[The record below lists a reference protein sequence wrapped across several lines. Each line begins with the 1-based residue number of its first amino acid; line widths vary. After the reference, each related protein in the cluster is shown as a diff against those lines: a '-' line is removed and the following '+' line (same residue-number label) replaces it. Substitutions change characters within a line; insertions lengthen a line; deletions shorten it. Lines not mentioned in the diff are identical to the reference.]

1 MTMTSYRALT
11 ITLFSSQLREPVG
24 LFFSLIFAPLL
35 VLILGLIFDTGPDP
49 VFGGRSFI
57 EATLPAFPSLVLATI
72 GVVMV
77 PVGQLSLRESGALR
91 RLRLTPLRPSTF
103 VAADLT
109 VNFMIGIIGMMA
121 ALAVGWAV
129 FGASPS
135 GNVVLMLLAAALG
148 LLAFLALGYTLAAI
162 YPSSGAATGI
172 GNVLMLLLM
181 LSSGAFV
188 PLATMPEGVQA
199 VMNFSPVR
207 HFAVLMQ
214 GLWEGQTWSS
224 LLFPT
229 GILVAMIIV
238 FGTLGSLLFRWDRA

>member
-1 MTMTSYRALT
+1 M
-11 ITLFSSQLREPVG
+11 
-24 LFFSLIFAPLL
+24 FAPLL

-57 EATLPAFPSLVLATI
+57 EATLPAFPSLVLAII

-109 VNFMIGIIGMMA
+109 MNFAIGMIGMLA
-121 ALAVGWAV
+121 ALAVGWLV
-129 FGASPS
+129 FGATPS
-135 GNVVLMLLAAALG
+135 GNLILILLAAALG
-148 LLAFLALGYTLAAI
+148 LVAFLALGYTLAAL

-181 LSSGAFV
+181 LSSGAFI
-188 PLATMPEGVQA
+188 PLTTMPERGQA
-199 VMNFSPVR
+199 IMNFSPVR
-207 HFAVLMQ
+207 HFADLMQ
-214 GLWEGQTWSS
+214 GLWQRSAERRVG
-224 LLFPT
+224 
-229 GILVAMIIV
+229 
-238 FGTLGSLLFRWDRA
+238 

>member
-11 ITLFSSQLREPVG
+11 ITLFRSQLGAPVG
-24 LFFSLIFAPLL
+24 LFFSLIFPPLL

-49 VFGGRSFI
+49 LLGGRSFI

-72 GVVMV
+72 GAVMV

-135 GNVVLMLLAAALG
+135 GNVRSEERRVG
-148 LLAFLALGYTLAAI
+148 RDG
-162 YPSSGAATGI
+162 P
-172 GNVLMLLLM
+172 
-181 LSSGAFV
+181 
-188 PLATMPEGVQA
+188 
-199 VMNFSPVR
+199 
-207 HFAVLMQ
+207 
-214 GLWEGQTWSS
+214 
-224 LLFPT
+224 
-229 GILVAMIIV
+229 
-238 FGTLGSLLFRWDRA
+238 GTRGP